1 MSRTRFCMYR
11 ISAEMNWTNGA
22 LMALVVVNSSW
33 GIPPHCQKVSRVL
46 NVVIS
51 CTFETFMF
59 CYWFSPSAP
68 QKASRPSRWHLN
80 LEQSIRIFGGLMCC
94 VHVTRG
100 TKVGLWSMWN
110 SAYYRPEQKFRRG
123 YTRAPNLKVRLHTT
137 TVSVVGGCC
146 LLSLALFSRD
156 KEG

>member
-59 CYWFSPSAP
+59 CYWFSSSAP

-100 TKVGLWSMWN
+100 TKVHVKLCILQTRTEIQEGLHKSSKSQGAFTHNHRFSGWW
-110 SAYYRPEQKFRRG
+110 
-123 YTRAPNLKVRLHTT
+123 
-137 TVSVVGGCC
+137 
-146 LLSLALFSRD
+146 LLFTFFGSIF
-156 KEG
+156 